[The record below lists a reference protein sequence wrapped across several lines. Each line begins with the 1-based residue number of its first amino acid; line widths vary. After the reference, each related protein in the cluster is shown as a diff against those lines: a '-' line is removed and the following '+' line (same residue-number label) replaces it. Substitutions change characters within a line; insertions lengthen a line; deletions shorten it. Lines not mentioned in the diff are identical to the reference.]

1 MFCIKVNTALV
12 DNFSFNLNQT
22 YEKDYYDIIHYKI
35 V

>member
-22 YEKDYYDIIHYKI
+22 YDIIHYNI